1 MDEREDYMEDIARDG
16 VRIGRVY
23 AKYGLNLAAHWVEY
37 AGKLLGEVSEML
49 RDNATVLG
57 GERCGPPAES
67 ADR

>member
-1 MDEREDYMEDIARDG
+1 MEEREDFMEDIAVDG
-16 VRIGRVY
+16 IRIGRVY

-57 GERCGPPAES
+57 GQRKAPEA
-67 ADR
+67 